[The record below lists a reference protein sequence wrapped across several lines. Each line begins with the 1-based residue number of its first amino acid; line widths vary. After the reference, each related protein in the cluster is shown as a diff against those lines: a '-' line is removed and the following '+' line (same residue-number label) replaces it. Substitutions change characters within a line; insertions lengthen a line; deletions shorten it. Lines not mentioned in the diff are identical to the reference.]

1 MRSCEQVQGCELGD
15 EVEWAMV
22 GGGGEADE
30 ESAGLA
36 GMAESKESLRK
47 EVVSPS
53 IFNYT

>member
-1 MRSCEQVQGCELGD
+1 
-15 EVEWAMV
+15 MV